1 MSCLLA
7 KGVVDM
13 RQEGLAHPNAGKVL
27 HFQRNW
33 GAITADQWVLNCVKG
48 YEIAWTTR
56 PTQPI
61 PPRELVFPKQEADGL
76 STEVQSL
83 LQKQAVSELQ
93 EMTGTQC
100 FLSQLFAVPKKDGG
114 VRPVVNLK
122 ALNSF
127 VESTSFKMEGIH
139 MLKDLLRPGDWMTKI
154 DLKDAYFAIP
164 VACQHRK
171 YLAFRWQGKTYQFNC
186 LPFGLSSAPW
196 VFTKTT
202 KPVVTILRSLGLRM
216 IIYIDD
222 ILILAADVKTAQEHT
237 ECMIFLLENLGLTVN
252 REKSLTNPTQELEY
266 LGLIT
271 DSAHMQLRLPGSK
284 IKGIRSDAKAISE
297 RSQPSARMVSRL
309 LGKLAQ
315 AAHAVTAAPLFYRH
329 LQHSLRQSL
338 AQSGQDYCQT
348 CQLNDEAREELT
360 WWTTNLQT
368 WNGKSILK
376 PTPDLTIESD
386 ASGIGWGARCG
397 STRTGGPWS
406 NNEAKM
412 HINCQELLAAYLA
425 IKSFVKDQSNIC
437 VLLRTDNSSALTYI
451 NKFGGTVSQ
460 ELNQIAKE
468 LWTWCFQRN
477 ITITAAF
484 LPGVSNVAA
493 DHESRHMMDRS
504 DWRLNPQIFE
514 KINQIF
520 GPQEVDLF
528 ASRLT
533 TQLPTYVSWRPDPS
547 AWAIDAFT
555 LNWSHFKGYANP
567 PWNLIAK
574 VLNQTRRQAATLVLI
589 APVWRGQPWY
599 PTLLEM
605 TIEKPLLIRV
615 SPSVIQP
622 THPVNRPDIQPQLA
636 VWHISGKDSLIKDFQ
651 KRLQGS
657 CSPLGG
663 KSLGSLTTH
672 SLPNGPA
679 GVTNGIS
686 IPFQEISLE

>member
-61 PPRELVFPKQEADGL
+61 PPRELVFPKQEGDGL

-252 REKSLTNPTQELEY
+252 REKSLTNPTQEL
-266 LGLIT
+266 
-271 DSAHMQLRLPGSK
+271 
-284 IKGIRSDAKAISE
+284 
-297 RSQPSARMVSRL
+297 
-309 LGKLAQ
+309 
-315 AAHAVTAAPLFYRH
+315 
-329 LQHSLRQSL
+329 
-338 AQSGQDYCQT
+338 
-348 CQLNDEAREELT
+348 
-360 WWTTNLQT
+360 
-368 WNGKSILK
+368 
-376 PTPDLTIESD
+376 
-386 ASGIGWGARCG
+386 
-397 STRTGGPWS
+397 
-406 NNEAKM
+406 
-412 HINCQELLAAYLA
+412 
-425 IKSFVKDQSNIC
+425 
-437 VLLRTDNSSALTYI
+437 
-451 NKFGGTVSQ
+451 
-460 ELNQIAKE
+460 
-468 LWTWCFQRN
+468 
-477 ITITAAF
+477 
-484 LPGVSNVAA
+484 
-493 DHESRHMMDRS
+493 
-504 DWRLNPQIFE
+504 
-514 KINQIF
+514 
-520 GPQEVDLF
+520 
-528 ASRLT
+528 
-533 TQLPTYVSWRPDPS
+533 
-547 AWAIDAFT
+547 
-555 LNWSHFKGYANP
+555 
-567 PWNLIAK
+567 
-574 VLNQTRRQAATLVLI
+574 
-589 APVWRGQPWY
+589 
-599 PTLLEM
+599 
-605 TIEKPLLIRV
+605 
-615 SPSVIQP
+615 
-622 THPVNRPDIQPQLA
+622 
-636 VWHISGKDSLIKDFQ
+636 
-651 KRLQGS
+651 
-657 CSPLGG
+657 
-663 KSLGSLTTH
+663 
-672 SLPNGPA
+672 
-679 GVTNGIS
+679 
-686 IPFQEISLE
+686 